1 MSTTNLPHQSS
12 EKSGVTPFQQVGYQD
27 GASSPRSN
35 AMTYRNNQT
44 AQQQSINKAGGSK
57 KKKRKHRGGSNTVVV
72 PSFPSSG
79 PPVSGPGQD
88 ANSNSV
94 GANTTSTQS
103 SANANCDSCIGDA
116 SKTPH
121 CQSSACNPQ
130 TGGGSCNGSG
140 LIGPNQTWA
149 CMSGGKS
156 RRKRRTKRKQTKKRK
171 TKRKQTKKRKNKKSK
186 KTKKT
191 NNK

>member
-1 MSTTNLPHQSS
+1 M
-12 EKSGVTPFQQVGYQD
+12 EQV
-27 GASSPRSN
+27 SPRSN
-35 AMTYRNNQT
+35 AIRLIGQVQT
-44 AQQQSINKAGGSK
+44 QQQQDINTKGGSK
-57 KKKRKHRGGSNTVVV
+57 KGRKRQRAGAGTVVV
-72 PSFPSSG
+72 PSFASSG
-79 PPVSGPGQD
+79 PPVSAPGQD
-88 ANSNSV
+88 VNSNSQNTNSTSLQTQ
-94 GANTTSTQS
+94 ANGS
-103 SANANCDSCIGDA
+103 CDSCIGSA
-116 SKTPH
+116 SNTPH
-121 CQSSACNPQ
+121 CQSAACNPQ

-191 NNK
+191 NNKK